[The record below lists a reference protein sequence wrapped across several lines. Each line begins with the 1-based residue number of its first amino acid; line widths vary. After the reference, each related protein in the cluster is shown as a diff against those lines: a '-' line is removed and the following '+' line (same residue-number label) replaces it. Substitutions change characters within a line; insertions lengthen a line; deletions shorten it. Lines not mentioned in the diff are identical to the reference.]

1 MIRLRLKSVGLLPI
15 LCLSTL
21 LLSTFGPVPSA
32 PAQARGLGAVSLGS
46 LLPTLADIK
55 HVYGSGFKVVIS
67 RQTKNGDLN
76 AAVPGVA
83 GAAQRQALA
92 GRVTGYVSMYSHQ
105 LITLKGTK
113 VTSKPGVT
121 LVLTGINKYQNA
133 GFAHRTMTLA
143 LQSKAKAPKGTTEH
157 ISPLR
162 GVGDSAVH
170 LSLHTTTPGLPVT
183 YSNYIGFQ
191 RGKYT
196 AVVDVTA
203 YGSQPSSATVLA
215 LARLLDARIRSK
227 G

>member
-1 MIRLRLKSVGLLPI
+1 MMQLHLRSVRLSPVLLLAGLLVSI
-15 LCLSTL
+15 
-21 LLSTFGPVPSA
+21 FGPVSTA
-32 PAQARGLGAVSLGS
+32 PAQARGLRAVPLGS
-46 LLPTLADIK
+46 LLPTLTDIK

-105 LITLKGTK
+105 LIAIKGTK

-121 LVLTGINKYQNA
+121 LVLTGINEYQSA
-133 GFAHRTMTLA
+133 DFAHRTMTAA
-143 LQSKAKAPKGTTEH
+143 LQSKVKPPKGTTEH
-157 ISPLR
+157 ITPLS
-162 GVGDSAVH
+162 GVGDSAVN
-170 LSLHTTTPGLPVT
+170 LSLRTATAGLPVT
-183 YSNYIGFQ
+183 YSSYIGFQ

-196 AVVDVTA
+196 AVVDVAA
-203 YGSQPSSATVLA
+203 YGGQPSSSTVLA